1 MKDINLN
8 GFKAISNFSDYL
20 ISQDGRIY
28 SNRSRKFLKLNPEK
42 RGYVPVSLVDDG
54 GNIKCKKLH
63 RLVWETFNGPI
74 PDGYEINHKNE
85 IRNDNRL
92 ENLELLTHKENLN
105 YGNHNEKLK
114 DSLKLVV
121 KRGGECNFSKPIC
134 VYSVKE
140 GSVYNFSS
148 RIELAQFFEDSKR
161 HLIYKMYEKP
171 SKDGSFELNGT
182 LLKERNIFP

>member
-1 MKDINLN
+1 MKEI
-8 GFKAISNFSDYL
+8 KNFEGYFATK
-20 ISQDGRIY
+20 DGRIY
-28 SNRSRKFLKLNPEK
+28 SERSGKFLNLNNCSK
-42 RGYVPVSLVDDG
+42 GYAKCNLYKKDG
-54 GNIKCKKLH
+54 TFKNVRIH
-63 RLVWETFNGPI
+63 RVIWETFNGPI

-105 YGNHNEKLK
+105 YGNHNKKLK
-114 DSLKLVV
+114 ETLKLVV

-134 VYSVKE
+134 VYSVKD

-148 RIELAQFFEDSKR
+148 RIELAQFFEVSKR